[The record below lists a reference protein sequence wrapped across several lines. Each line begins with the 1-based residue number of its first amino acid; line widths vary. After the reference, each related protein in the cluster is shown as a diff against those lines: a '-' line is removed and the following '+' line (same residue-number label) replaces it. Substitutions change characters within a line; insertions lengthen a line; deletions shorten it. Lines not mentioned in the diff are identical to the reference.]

1 MIRAEF
7 TVYPFIEGM
16 SLPEHV
22 QAAVDALTAAGVET
36 DVGPLSQ
43 TVEGEAAVV
52 LEGLRAA
59 TEAAVAAG
67 ATRVVV
73 NIEAVPG

>member
-22 QAAVDALTAAGVET
+22 QAAVDALAAAGVET

-43 TVEGEAAVV
+43 MVEGETDVV
-52 LEGLRAA
+52 LAGLRAA
-59 TEAAVAAG
+59 TAAAIAAG
-67 ATRVVV
+67 ASRVVV
-73 NIEAVPG
+73 NIEAIGG